1 MDVFRELKKAF
12 PGVMVEF
19 FLRCGIGRKRSMIAG
34 NFTGVELKLLV
45 KERSLADLAQ
55 LIPNGLEVTRYLRSM
70 RELHRMVVKKD
81 YSPDHQTYIDKF
93 GLVNFTTKVH
103 KLSTT

>member
-1 MDVFRELKKAF
+1 
-12 PGVMVEF
+12 
-19 FLRCGIGRKRSMIAG
+19 
-34 NFTGVELKLLV
+34 
-45 KERSLADLAQ
+45 
-55 LIPNGLEVTRYLRSM
+55 
-70 RELHRMVVKKD
+70 MVVKKD

>member
-19 FLRCGIGRKRSMIAG
+19 YLRCGIGKKRSMVAG
-34 NFTGVELKLLV
+34 NFTGVELKMLI
-45 KERSLADLAQ
+45 KERRLADLSE
-55 LIPNGLEVTRYLRSM
+55 LVPVVTRYLRSM

-81 YSPDHQTYIDKF
+81 CK
-93 GLVNFTTKVH
+93 
-103 KLSTT
+103 